1 MKFIRNILFFI
12 CATFCCIGASVAAI
26 SSECEKYTDCD
37 MLVACEL
44 TLQIENAIA
53 GLATDYEG
61 AVANAANYLTACANY
76 PDSFK
81 NNIDAVIHENPQIK
95 LTINWDNVRKR
106 MRNGEQAN
114 FDGSDLELVNL
125 IVDFLGPDTQA
136 QKLFFTALATAY
148 VNADKNDPSVLLD
161 DAFVLDFLGQGD
173 NLNKYKS
180 ALITLTG
187 ESFSEELGI
196 DVSWDEILIAIS
208 EIMDQTNPKRGA
220 IVCEN
225 NRSIQVGIDIVGWI
239 ATAAAAIATF
249 YAGGAGGA
257 GVAAGKAAI
266 GQGLKA
272 AAKGLTKVGVKGVSK
287 KLSKEGGRQLAKA
300 AMKMGL
306 KANMRGFANYAGK
319 GVLKTGIKT
328 FVKEAGKNLAKKW
341 TKIAVANAV
350 IYQLGKGAAK
360 ATGGGKLNSA
370 LSTIY
375 SLVSSDLDKTLLN
388 CQDLDHNE
396 GCYSVC
402 GDGFEDDYLNRYVF
416 KPMFGKSYCVNPDDY
431 ALHEINPDG
440 SRGKLLIFDASKQ
453 EQIISTIKSKVY
465 DKSDSMKFGCDWNED
480 DIDMYFGSFIYDPDT
495 LEISDEGMMILD
507 ATRLDD

>member
-37 MLVACEL
+37 MLAACEL
-44 TLQIENAIA
+44 TLQVENAIA
-53 GLATDYEG
+53 GLPADYEG

-136 QKLFFTALATAY
+136 QKIFFTALATAY
-148 VNADKNDPSVLLD
+148 VNADKNDPTVLLD
-161 DAFVLDFLGQGD
+161 DAFVLDFLGQDD

-180 ALITLTG
+180 GLITLTG
-187 ESFSEELGI
+187 ESFSDELGI
-196 DVSWDEILIAIS
+196 DISWDEILIAIS

-225 NRSIQVGIDIVGWI
+225 NRSIQIGIDVVGWI
-239 ATAAAAIATF
+239 ITAAAAIATF

-257 GVAAGKAAI
+257 GVAVGKAAI

-272 AAKGLTKVGVKGVSK
+272 AAKGLMKVGAKGAAK
-287 KLSKEGGRQLAKA
+287 KLRKTGGKQLAKA
-300 AMKMGL
+300 AMGLGL
-306 KANMRGFANYAGK
+306 KKSMRGFTNYAGK

-328 FVKEAGKNLAKKW
+328 FVKEAGKNLTKKW
-341 TKIAVANAV
+341 TKIAAANAV

-360 ATGGGKLNSA
+360 STGGGKLNSA

-416 KPMFGKSYCVNPDDY
+416 KPIFGKSYCVNPGDY
-431 ALHEINPDG
+431 ALYEINPNG

-453 EQIISTIKSKVY
+453 EQIISTIRSKVY
-465 DKSDSMKFGCDWNED
+465 DKSDNMKFGCDWNED
-480 DIDMYFGSFIYDPDT
+480 DIDMYIGSFIYDPDT
-495 LEISDEGMMILD
+495 LEISDEGMMIID

>member
-12 CATFCCIGASVAAI
+12 CATLCCIGASVSAI

-37 MLVACEL
+37 MLAACEL
-44 TLQIENAIA
+44 TLQVENAIA

-136 QKLFFTALATAY
+136 QKIFFTALATAY
-148 VNADKNDPSVLLD
+148 VNADKNDPTVLLD
-161 DAFVLDFLGQGD
+161 DAFVLDFLGQDD

-180 ALITLTG
+180 GLITLTG
-187 ESFSEELGI
+187 ESFSDELGI
-196 DVSWDEILIAIS
+196 DISWDEILIAIS

-225 NRSIQVGIDIVGWI
+225 NRSIQIGIDVVGWI
-239 ATAAAAIATF
+239 ITAAAAIATF

-257 GVAAGKAAI
+257 GVAVGKAAI

-272 AAKGLTKVGVKGVSK
+272 AAKGLMKVGAKGAAK
-287 KLSKEGGRQLAKA
+287 KLRKTGGKQLAKA
-300 AMKMGL
+300 AMGLGL
-306 KANMRGFANYAGK
+306 KKSMRGFTNYAGK

-328 FVKEAGKNLAKKW
+328 FVKEAGKNLTKKW
-341 TKIAVANAV
+341 TKIAAANAV

-360 ATGGGKLNSA
+360 STGGGKLNSA

-402 GDGFEDDYLNRYVF
+402 GDGFENDYLNRYVF

-431 ALHEINPDG
+431 ALYEINPDG

-465 DKSDSMKFGCDWNED
+465 DKSDNMKFGCDWNED
-480 DIDMYFGSFIYDPDT
+480 DIDMYIGSFIYDPDT
-495 LEISDEGMMILD
+495 LEISDEGMMIID